1 MHPKERSEDVM
12 SKLLLA
18 SVNSA
23 TFSRTSNL
31 NHSSARY
38 ERRKSLEKIN
48 NDPVWDLNDDGILL
62 NDEEEGFGSAKT
74 VGGELLDNEDSDIAG
89 LNKEQQYIA
98 LNASPT
104 KNKKFIKTLDSKR
117 LHQDRIRRNSN
128 EKQNLPDAMPK
139 KSTAVEVISE
149 PESSTASSM
158 PKKSTAVEVISE
170 PESSTASSTS
180 IKTKNDEIVVKE
192 QEEDKSALV
201 KEGEDRGAVKEEEK
215 TPPPPLSQEKGNGE
229 KEEDKA
235 VVVVVK
241 EEETQEKKEQED
253 AVVVLAPSSST
264 NEDDTIHRGSTGD
277 LEI

>member
-1 MHPKERSEDVM
+1 MSARIHPKERSEDVM

-48 NDPVWDLNDDGILL
+48 NDPIWDLNDDGILL
-62 NDEEEGFGSAKT
+62 SDEEEGFGSAKT

-128 EKQNLPDAMPK
+128 EKQNLPDA
-139 KSTAVEVISE
+139 
-149 PESSTASSM
+149 M

-253 AVVVLAPSSST
+253 AVLVLAPSSST